1 RHTIFS
7 LLPPREVDRTPINTD
22 TQPRYQNDGAGENS
36 RPCCITNIPTI
47 ITNRT
52 IIIMRL
58 FWSLSAIA
66 VASSVSAFA
75 PANTVS
81 RQTSSVVYSTVA
93 VATSDV
99 KAKQDATLTKLAA
112 RDQQSSAIS
121 KDDLNVVFE
130 DEHIVVVSK
139 PAGVLTI
146 PGKDSSNP
154 SLNKAVFDKYGSESG
169 RMDKMVV
176 HRLGMDTSGLVVF
189 ALTNAALRQMNTL
202 FRTRKVTRKYEALV
216 CGHISQDEG
225 SIDLPLM
232 RDYECPPYM
241 RVSTDEHQRALIDL
255 DPNQVGKKILENPKD
270 SLTKYQVLAREAMG
284 GNDVTRLM
292 LTSISGRTHQLNVHC
307 AAIGHPI
314 VGDSVYG
321 YGGEAASN
329 GGLNESELPSD
340 KASEEL
346 QKSIKEASAGKPM
359 CVHAKSISFRHP
371 VTKEDLSFE
380 SSAPF

>member
-1 RHTIFS
+1 
-7 LLPPREVDRTPINTD
+7 
-22 TQPRYQNDGAGENS
+22 
-36 RPCCITNIPTI
+36 
-47 ITNRT
+47 
-52 IIIMRL
+52 
-58 FWSLSAIA
+58 
-66 VASSVSAFA
+66 
-75 PANTVS
+75 
-81 RQTSSVVYSTVA
+81 VA
-93 VATSDV
+93 VAASDV
-99 KAKQDATLTKLAA
+99 NAKLDATLTKLAA

-121 KDDLNVVFE
+121 KDDLNVVYE

-154 SLNKAVFDKYGSESG
+154 SLNKAVFEKYGSESG

-189 ALTNAALRQMNTL
+189 ARTNAALRQMNTL

-241 RVSTDEHQRALIDL
+241 RVSTDEHQQALDNL
-255 DPNQVGKKILENPKD
+255 DPDQVGKKILQNPKD
-270 SLTKYQVLAREAMG
+270 SLTKYQVLAREDMG

-346 QKSIKEASAGKPM
+346 QKSIAEASAGKPM